1 MAEPQFEL
9 VVVADPAG
17 LAVLDAL
24 PFDLTATRV
33 AFDKPHLAQARNVG
47 IAAAGGDVLAFL
59 DDDAVAEPGW
69 LAALTQPIFQGA
81 SAATGAVR
89 GRNGLSFQT
98 QGEVVNARA
107 VVRQT
112 ATPESGETL
121 KLIGTN
127 MAISRAAMDAYGA
140 FDPTLAF
147 YLDDTELSWRLRTE
161 DTRYVPEAVVH
172 HRSAASD
179 RRTTMRKP
187 LGLFDVGRSIAI
199 FLRRH
204 ADPRDLHSALD
215 AHRADQRRRLV
226 AHMVR
231 GTAEPRDIGRLM
243 TDLERGIKDGLQA
256 QLSDILPPAGRESYS
271 PWQRNVQPPVHLRLA
286 HRLNEKRA
294 LEDASGDALKGHP
307 TTVLSLTRTGL
318 RHRMRYT
325 DTGVWL
331 QRGGT
336 FGRSD
341 RNRGASVTGRL
352 NQCAEKETKRLS
364 RAGLCLN

>member
-1 MAEPQFEL
+1 MVEPQFEL

-24 PFDLTATRV
+24 PFDLMAKRV
-33 AFDKPHLAQARNVG
+33 AFDKPHLAQARNAG
-47 IAAAGGDVLAFL
+47 IEAAGGNVLAFI

-69 LAALTQPIFQGA
+69 LAALTQPIVQGA

-127 MAISRAAMDAYGA
+127 MAISRAAMGAHGA

-147 YLDDTELSWRLRTE
+147 YLDDTELSWRLRNE

-204 ADPRDLHSALD
+204 AGEKDLQSALD

-231 GTAEPRDIGRLM
+231 GTAEPRDVDLLM
-243 TDLERGIKDGLQA
+243 ADLERGIEDGMQA
-256 QLSDILPPAGRESYS
+256 QLSDIPPPRARGSYS

-294 LEDASGDALKGHP
+294 LEDASGDALNGHP

-318 RHRMRYT
+318 RHRMGYT

-336 FGRSD
+336 FGRSE
-341 RNRGASVTGRL
+341 RNQATQFTVRL
-352 NQCAEKETKRLS
+352 KECAEKETKRLH